1 MTMAA
6 PLPTVADKL
15 PLGASPNLT
24 EGDGGGSTEIQCEN
38 ISNESPN
45 EPRVRHA
52 GVSPPFRT
60 KKVIYILRQKL

>member
-6 PLPTVADKL
+6 PLPTVADRL

-38 ISNESPN
+38 ISNENLGLDMLVFHRSL
-45 EPRVRHA
+45 VQ
-52 GVSPPFRT
+52 
-60 KKVIYILRQKL
+60 KK

>member
-6 PLPTVADKL
+6 PLPTVADRL

-38 ISNESPN
+38 ISNENLGLDILVFHRSL
-45 EPRVRHA
+45 VQ
-52 GVSPPFRT
+52 
-60 KKVIYILRQKL
+60 KK